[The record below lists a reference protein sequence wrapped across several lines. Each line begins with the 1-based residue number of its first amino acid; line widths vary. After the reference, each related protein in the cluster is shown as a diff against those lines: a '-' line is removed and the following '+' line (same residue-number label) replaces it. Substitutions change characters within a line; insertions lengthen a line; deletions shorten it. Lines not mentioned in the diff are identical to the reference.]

1 MDVAYTALPNI
12 ATHSDLTVLSVP
24 DANIMPVIDN
34 ESGKILSTDALE
46 VGVTMGDAYNSQ
58 VPYDSATMGEWE
70 IRLVQRPD
78 WNTVEEI
85 AGWVR
90 ADGAGHAAFEVPV
103 EKLAG
108 KNLRVYAEARVV
120 SPEPAYQETR
130 TSPRPLSIVILNGAA
145 LDGSVRALRLTGEAP
160 MRVTLFAE
168 VNNRSWARDLGNV
181 RWEMSTNG
189 GEWQTVSN
197 PSNAPQR
204 LATTLQKGSYMIRA
218 ELTNKNSGAKS
229 MTQAIEINAFNIP
242 KGYLAGTPLASAM
255 WPAAGDLLRAKGQRK
270 VLIIS
275 TDGDPRNVTDV
286 IDMVARCRASGIE
299 VFAIAYGEAKATK
312 LQLMFGTG
320 HWQLLDDLGQLRSA
334 LQALVQRVLT
344 QAA

>member
-1 MDVAYTALPNI
+1 M
-12 ATHSDLTVLSVP
+12 
-24 DANIMPVIDN
+24 
-34 ESGKILSTDALE
+34 
-46 VGVTMGDAYNSQ
+46 
-58 VPYDSATMGEWE
+58 
-70 IRLVQRPD
+70 
-78 WNTVEEI
+78 
-85 AGWVR
+85 
-90 ADGAGHAAFEVPV
+90 

-242 KGYLAGTPLASAM
+242 KGYLSGPGNTFVDAQATFQLKQSEK
-255 WPAAGDLLRAKGQRK
+255 GDVMDCPTSRR
-270 VLIIS
+270 
-275 TDGDPRNVTDV
+275 
-286 IDMVARCRASGIE
+286 SG
-299 VFAIAYGEAKATK
+299 AWTRG
-312 LQLMFGTG
+312 
-320 HWQLLDDLGQLRSA
+320 
-334 LQALVQRVLT
+334 
-344 QAA
+344 